1 MWTKRLFQSPHFSVK
16 HNHKF
21 SSRFSNEYLRS
32 SMLASLK
39 LKKWTLINHIKLSA
53 CLGEFNIPQL
63 LFGLRK
69 QQEFV

>member
-1 MWTKRLFQSPHFSVK
+1 
-16 HNHKF
+16 
-21 SSRFSNEYLRS
+21 
-32 SMLASLK
+32 MLASLK

-69 QQEFV
+69 QKEFV